1 MSLLQ
6 SLPVAIIAVT
16 WMTFMSI
23 VFLFPTAP
31 APDAQVM
38 NYSIVVL
45 GGILILSVIYFYF
58 PKYGGVYWFKG
69 PVTTIEHVPG
79 EESEGSR
86 GSLEKR
92 PVSTQGSAEKA

>member
-1 MSLLQ
+1 MSL
-6 SLPVAIIAVT
+6 
-16 WMTFMSI
+16 

-31 APDAQVM
+31 APEAPLM

-58 PKYGGVYWFKG
+58 PKYGGVYWFIG
-69 PVTTIEHVPG
+69 PDTTVDHDPTED
-79 EESEGSR
+79 SEGSR

-92 PVSTQGSAEKA
+92 PVSMQGSAEKP

>member
-1 MSLLQ
+1 MSL
-6 SLPVAIIAVT
+6 
-16 WMTFMSI
+16 

-31 APDAQVM
+31 APEAPLM

-69 PVTTIEHVPG
+69 PVTTVDHDLSNED
-79 EESEGSR
+79 SEGSR

-92 PVSTQGSAEKA
+92 PVSMQGSAEKP